1 MARNSRLGL
10 TRDQLAVFLNDH
22 EQIRQFEK
30 LFDTVDAGSS
40 DNAIVDVQ
48 IIAQLASNT
57 ANQAVDTNHLKTD
70 YIDFNQSPPHS
81 DKVARVV
88 WNGVDNTLNL
98 HHAGGV
104 IQQVGQET
112 YIYGRN
118 NTGSTITNGSTVGF
132 GGVTGGNRIEFVD
145 YIADGTYPSEYFLG
159 VATQDIAAAGLG
171 LVTVFGA
178 VREINTTGTPVGETW
193 VQGGEL
199 YASPTTAGAF
209 TNIKPTA
216 PDLAIPVA
224 IVMIVG
230 ATDGEIF
237 VRPIIE
243 QQKYYG
249 QFSRTTDVT
258 AAVINT
264 AYPIDLN
271 VTGVENGITRG
282 TPTSR
287 LVAEFSGLYN
297 FSVNLQLLSNS
308 ASAKNAWFW
317 FRKNGADIVNSAS
330 LVTLTGN
337 NEYKSIHKSDFIS
350 LNATD
355 YVEVVFAVDN
365 TGLFLDATA
374 ATAFAPAAPAV
385 LVAVT
390 QVQQ

>member
-1 MARNSRLGL
+1 M
-10 TRDQLAVFLNDH
+10 
-22 EQIRQFEK
+22 
-30 LFDTVDAGSS
+30 
-40 DNAIVDVQ
+40 
-48 IIAQLASNT
+48 
-57 ANQAVDTNHLKTD
+57 
-70 YIDFNQSPPHS
+70 
-81 DKVARVV
+81 
-88 WNGVDNTLNL
+88 DNTLNL

-104 IQQVGQET
+104 VQQVGQES

-132 GGVTGGNRIEFVD
+132 GGVNGGNRIEFVD

-249 QFSRTTDVT
+249 QF
-258 AAVINT
+258 
-264 AYPIDLN
+264 
-271 VTGVENGITRG
+271 
-282 TPTSR
+282 
-287 LVAEFSGLYN
+287 
-297 FSVNLQLLSNS
+297 
-308 ASAKNAWFW
+308 
-317 FRKNGADIVNSAS
+317 
-330 LVTLTGN
+330 
-337 NEYKSIHKSDFIS
+337 
-350 LNATD
+350 
-355 YVEVVFAVDN
+355 
-365 TGLFLDATA
+365 
-374 ATAFAPAAPAV
+374 
-385 LVAVT
+385 
-390 QVQQ
+390 

>member
-30 LFDTVDAGSS
+30 LFNAVDAGSS

-104 IQQVGQET
+104 VQQVGQET

-118 NTGSTITNGSTVGF
+118 NSGSTITNGTTVGF
-132 GGVTGGNRIEFVD
+132 GGVNGSNRIEFVD

-159 VATQDIAAAGLG
+159 VATQEIAAAGLG
-171 LVTVFGA
+171 LVTVFGS

-193 VQGGEL
+193 VQGDAL
-199 YASPTTAGAF
+199 YASPATAGAF

-216 PDLAIPVA
+216 PNLAIPVA
-224 IVMIVG
+224 IVMIVD

-249 QFSRTTDVT
+249 QFSRTTNLT

-308 ASAKNAWFW
+308 ASAKSCWLW
-317 FRKNGADIVNSAS
+317 FRKNGADIANSAS
-330 LVTLTGN
+330 LVTLSGN
-337 NEYKSIHKSDFIS
+337 NESKSTNKSDFIS
-350 LNATD
+350 MDAGD
-355 YVEVVFAVDN
+355 FVEIVFAVNN
-365 TGLFLDATA
+365 TGLFLNATA
-374 ATAFAPAAPAV
+374 ATAFAPAAPAA